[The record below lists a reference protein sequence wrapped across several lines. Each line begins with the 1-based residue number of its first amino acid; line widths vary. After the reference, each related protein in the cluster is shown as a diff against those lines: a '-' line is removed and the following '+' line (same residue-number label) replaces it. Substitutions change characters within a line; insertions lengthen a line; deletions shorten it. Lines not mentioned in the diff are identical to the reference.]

1 MLEIEIFLFTKTGIR
16 VLINICKRTKDTN
29 ILVDNGMVNAS
40 VEIVATISVLK
51 LVGITAMGEMLE
63 VGKVI

>member
-51 LVGITAMGEMLE
+51 LVCITAMGEMLE